1 MLFVWFYIQVHTYN
15 YIYICMYVQYMQ
27 QLFPANVLHYS
38 SSTGIYIKLAMHP
51 SYKYRWLQ
59 SNVYRQWYQH
69 HSTSFNIIQHNST
82 SFNIIVYWNIIENTG
97 GRIVINPWI
106 YSCLFRLFFLASHF
120 SCSWHGCN
128 SNDNLQE
135 MNAVS
140 EGNKPFVRQSKWLK
154 HTMWAF
160 QV

>member
-1 MLFVWFYIQVHTYN
+1 LFDFISRSIHII
-15 YIYICMYVQYMQ
+15 IYICMYVQYMQ

-69 HSTSFNIIQHNST
+69 HSTSFIITQHNST

>member
-15 YIYICMYVQYMQ
+15 YIYMHVCTVYAAVVSCKCSSLFKQYWD
-27 QLFPANVLHYS
+27 
-38 SSTGIYIKLAMHP
+38 YIKLAMHP